1 MRMKMSLQH
10 AIGNRLSSL
19 KNVIISAPIIFFHI
33 LFLSVRRFIRDK
45 RLLWAASLTYTTVF
59 AVIPLLSVVFF
70 LFKVFGGLTDLENT
84 LRPFVYKTLA
94 PGAQEKVISNLNNL
108 VDSINFSTIGAFG
121 TVVLFISAVLLL
133 SELEYA
139 LNEIWVTKQKRPVFY
154 RIAIYWTSL
163 TIGPLLLA
171 VSFVIVATLQSYKA
185 VKIIEPY
192 VNVDFY
198 ACLAYFMV
206 WTAFTGLYVFL
217 PNTHVKLRSA
227 LIGGI
232 IGGSL
237 WHLAGFGFTL
247 YTSKAFY
254 YPLIFG
260 PLAAIPLFLLW
271 VFLSWTVFLLGA
283 EIAYH
288 CDHYKFYH
296 SISYAPQ
303 LSNQDREYL
312 TLRMLLLITHRYV
325 RAQTPATV
333 RMISGALKIPLHV
346 VEELMAPFLANGVL
360 LASSRFPQ
368 HVVLAKDPHTVKL
381 SDILDIIHHYTVLPD
396 DYYADAAGKFIH
408 KTLGTC
414 HPQAPSEIGEKNLAA
429 LAVELDTVPEKEH
442 PLLSST
448 C

>member
-1 MRMKMSLQH
+1 M
-10 AIGNRLSSL
+10 SSL
-19 KNVIISAPIIFFHI
+19 SNVIISAPIIFSHI

-59 AVIPLLSVVFF
+59 ALIPLLSVVFF
-70 LFKVFGGLTDLENT
+70 LFKVFGGFTDLENT

-94 PGAQEKVISNLNNL
+94 PGAQEKVISILNNL

-121 TVVLFISAVLLL
+121 TVVLLISVVLLL

-139 LNEIWVTKQKRPVFY
+139 LNEIWVTRQKRPVFY

-192 VNVDFY
+192 INVDVY
-198 ACLAYFMV
+198 ACLSYFLV

-217 PNTHVKLRSA
+217 PNTRVKLRSA

-247 YTSKAFY
+247 YTSKVLFY
-254 YPLIFG
+254 YPRVFG
-260 PLAAIPLFLLW
+260 PLTAIPLFLLW
-271 VFLSWTVFLLGA
+271 VFVSWTVFLLGA

-312 TLRMLLLITHRYV
+312 TLRMLLLITRRYV

-360 LASSRFPQ
+360 LASARYPQ

-381 SDILDIIHHYTVLPD
+381 SDILDIIHCYTVLPD

-414 HPQAPSEIGEKNLAA
+414 RPHAPSEISEKTLAA
-429 LAVELDTVPEKEH
+429 LAVELDTVPEKKDTL
-442 PLLSST
+442 PPSA